1 MGPTVIL
8 ISGPAG
14 SGKSHL
20 IGLIAEQ
27 AAPVR
32 CWYMRIVDGRRRDV
46 QENGAIDSKAFLG
59 VRYLRYAP
67 DRVFELLPE
76 ALRQLEPADKRSIV
90 LLEADTNPALRH
102 AFPYDYQL
110 FVLPAPRDLHEVFRS
125 RDQATAAMK
134 QVMQD
139 TASFAAEVFG
149 LLDAQALAEDPQ
161 VEPLKCPGWYPGESA
176 PMDDVDRGKLDK
188 FLSSPLGAEIASRIQ
203 LQPAYHALIE
213 SDVVVINMGARAL
226 APAAEACRERIEG
239 MLSRLQSL
247 GQHRTRLFC
256 CDPFNERDPIR
267 PELLG
272 QLARLASAA
281 QV

>member
-14 SGKSHL
+14 SGKSQL
-20 IGLIAEQ
+20 IRLMAEQ
-27 AAPVR
+27 AAPAR
-32 CWYMRIVDGRRRDV
+32 CWYMRILDGRRRDV
-46 QENGAIDSKAFLG
+46 PPDEGMDSWRFAG
-59 VRYLRYAP
+59 VRYVRYAP

-76 ALRQLEPADKRSIV
+76 ALRELTPLEERAIV

-125 RDQATAAMK
+125 RDQTVAAMK

-149 LLDAQALAEDPQ
+149 LFDAQALAEDPQ
-161 VEPLKCPGWYPGESA
+161 VEPLKCPGWYPGESVA
-176 PMDDVDRGKLDK
+176 TDEVDRRKLDK
-188 FLSSPLGAEIASRIQ
+188 FLASPLGAEIASRIQ

-213 SDVVVINMGARAL
+213 SDVVIINMGARQG
-226 APAAEACRERIEG
+226 APAAKACRERIEE
-239 MLSRLQSL
+239 MLARLHSA

-256 CDPFNERDPIR
+256 CDPCNERDPTR